1 MAIKNLYQLDDKRIT
16 SNSIAHQKE
25 NGDYENLKSYLNNIN
40 SIICVGTA
48 SGNISYTIS
57 KSWTNYNIPVTEIIK
72 NNKSN
77 LTLRDGKLVNNTV
90 KTLIVSISASILV
103 SHTTNNTDKE
113 FAIAKN
119 GTNDISAYGIA
130 PSNMFSSVSISNY
143 IMELAPGDIISL
155 NMRFGATGTAK
166 VSSEGSYITIRE
178 YNS

>member
-1 MAIKNLYQLDDKRIT
+1 M
-16 SNSIAHQKE
+16 
-25 NGDYENLKSYLNNIN
+25 
-40 SIICVGTA
+40 
-48 SGNISYTIS
+48 
-57 KSWTNYNIPVTEIIK
+57 
-72 NNKSN
+72 
-77 LTLRDGKLVNNTV
+77 TLRDGKLVNNTV

-119 GTNDISAYGIA
+119 GTNNISAYGIA

-143 IMELAPGDIISL
+143 VMELAPGDIISL

-166 VSSEGSYITIRE
+166 VSSGGSYITIRE